1 MKKKLEAELIS
12 IAHRILKLK
21 NRADIDQLQQ
31 ETLKLYEKLSVIKFV
46 EDHFGG
52 NEPTIGR
59 ASAVFSLEEIYDL
72 KEEPVVHGNEVEAQE
87 EKARAEKKAATQTP
101 KGGDEDKAE
110 PEQEKEDKE
119 NESGEGL
126 DTDGDGKMPVADEEA
141 PSPKGEQPE
150 AEANDK
156 GEEAEAPKVEENVV
170 EDAPEEAETTVEE
183 GEPEAIEEAKT
194 ALEEE
199 EEEDEDESL
208 WEPTLKIQVEKP
220 AEDIK
225 AEEVAAAAVF
235 EKEAASTPEEEE
247 RAADAEIKTIEPNA
261 NAPVEPA
268 KAGFEFAF
276 DRTEEPKKQK
286 EISFEDFHDYKEP
299 EFVKK
304 DGDARKAE
312 ASAETNDWR
321 SWEPAKPAAPEQP
334 KAEEPKTEAPAPE
347 APKPAETVRD
357 WREWEPAKSPLT
369 PEGGKEEKEAPK
381 PVEVPKPLNTGLGR
395 SITLGLNDRI
405 AFEKNLF
412 GGSADDLN
420 RVISQLNTLNN
431 FDEARNFIDDLVKPD
446 YANWAGKEEYE
457 ERFMALVEKRF
468 S

>member
-31 ETLKLYEKLSVIKFV
+31 ETLKLYEKLSVLKFV

-87 EKARAEKKAATQTP
+87 EKARAEKDAA
-101 KGGDEDKAE
+101 KKAE

-119 NESGEGL
+119 NERGEGV
-126 DTDGDGKMPVADEEA
+126 DTDNDGKMPVAEEEA

-150 AEANDK
+150 TEANDK
-156 GEEAEAPKVEENVV
+156 EEEAEAPKVEEKVV

-199 EEEDEDESL
+199 EEEGESL

-220 AEDIK
+220 VEDIK

-276 DRTEEPKKQK
+276 DRTDEPKKQK

-304 DGDARKAE
+304 DGDVSKAE

-321 SWEPAKPAAPEQP
+321 SWEPKKTAAPEQL

-347 APKPAETVRD
+347 APKPAEPARD

-381 PVEVPKPLNTGLGR
+381 PVEAPKPLNTGLGR
-395 SITLGLNDRI
+395 SISLGLNDRI

-457 ERFMALVEKRF
+457 ERFMALVGKRF